1 MESEQAPANKSNND
15 ASRRAAE
22 LVGGCDRLSARIAN
36 FQGRKPHV
44 EGIIKL
50 QRAVQREREVALLL
64 QSSPDP
70 ARGLQGLENN
80 LRGFSL
86 ELECADWAPDVTAVR
101 KRFASRTPS
110 IHAKLEDGEVVE
122 VDVVAQG
129 GLLWIECKAERGRVA
144 TGLVQQA
151 LEGGALPKSRFALW
165 AEALGL
171 TGSDGGPLAP
181 VRPRHCEDL
190 SDRAWASAQ
199 WDMLQAP
206 ALAPR
211 VLLFP
216 DSAKRIRRWPKA
228 QFVEIAARLKADGW
242 AVAAMGAKRASLV
255 GIGCRFWFGYPVDQV
270 ASMIAQA
277 DLVITNDTG
286 PAHLAGTLGT
296 PTLALCGPTDGRVVF
311 SHMPEVT
318 PLTAIGSAA
327 PPCAPCHFS
336 EPIGYGA
343 RCREEGCLAL
353 MALTPDD
360 VLDAARQR
368 LAETLHLPPGQPAR
382 AVA

>member
-1 MESEQAPANKSNND
+1 MDAYACPNRDTLPPLLDIQQNGMGDVVLACWLIESAAGCGRSLQVNPRRWSGLPRLLGIPS
-15 ASRRAAE
+15 AS
-22 LVGGCDRLSARIAN
+22 
-36 FQGRKPHV
+36 
-44 EGIIKL
+44 
-50 QRAVQREREVALLL
+50 
-64 QSSPDP
+64 
-70 ARGLQGLENN
+70 
-80 LRGFSL
+80 
-86 ELECADWAPDVTAVR
+86 VTAR
-101 KRFASRTPS
+101 EGRSATQDES
-110 IHAKLEDGEVVE
+110 L
-122 VDVVAQG
+122 
-129 GLLWIECKAERGRVA
+129 GLRYEYR
-144 TGLVQQA
+144 LVQQA